1 MTLYLIGVGVSLC
14 FTVVRY
20 AHAVLVRTFSTYHLN
35 LRKIGVRLSFIPG
48 VSWTRTGEWREELPV
63 ALFFSAVLVALSW
76 IGVVLPLIEG
86 VASWWKRMTMPPR
99 LKEID
104 WRMHNVDLD
113 AAEVER
119 LDFEIIELT
128 LGAEAAARVRA
139 DLAEWK
145 SARANR

>member
-1 MTLYLIGVGVSLC
+1 MTLYLTGVGVSLC

-20 AHAVLVRTFSTYHLN
+20 AYAVLVRTFSTYHLN

-48 VSWTRTGEWREELPV
+48 VSWTRTGEWRAELPV
-63 ALFFSAVLVALSW
+63 ALFFSAVVVALSW
-76 IGVVLPLIEG
+76 IGVALPLIDG
-86 VASWWKRMTMPPR
+86 VVSWWKRVTLPPR

-104 WRMHNVDLD
+104 WRMHNVNLD

-128 LGAEAAARVRA
+128 LGTEAAARIRA
-139 DLAEWK
+139 EVAEWK
-145 SARANR
+145 AGESE